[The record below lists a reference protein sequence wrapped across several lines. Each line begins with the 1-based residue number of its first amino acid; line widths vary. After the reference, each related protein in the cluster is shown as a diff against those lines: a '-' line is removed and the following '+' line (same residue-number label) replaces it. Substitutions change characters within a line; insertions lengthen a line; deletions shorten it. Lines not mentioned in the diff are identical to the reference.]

1 MKIAI
6 ATDHNGVE
14 EKQKIIESLIE
25 YTFLDESTDNTPTD
39 DYPDFAFR
47 VAQRVMRHEA
57 DLGVLMCGTGIGM
70 SIAANKVKGIRAAH
84 CSNIEQARLAK
95 EHNNANIICISY
107 KQPIEE
113 IKNMIKTF
121 IETYPSTEERHIR
134 RVNKIVDYERGNYN
148 EL

>member
-14 EKQKIIESLIE
+14 EKQKIIESLTE
-25 YTFLDESTDNTPTD
+25 YTFIDASPDNNPTD

-47 VAQRVMRHEA
+47 VAKAVMRHEA

-84 CSNIEQARLAK
+84 CSTIEQAKLAK

-113 IKNMIKTF
+113 IKNMIRSF
-121 IETYPSTEERHIR
+121 VETLPSTEERHIR